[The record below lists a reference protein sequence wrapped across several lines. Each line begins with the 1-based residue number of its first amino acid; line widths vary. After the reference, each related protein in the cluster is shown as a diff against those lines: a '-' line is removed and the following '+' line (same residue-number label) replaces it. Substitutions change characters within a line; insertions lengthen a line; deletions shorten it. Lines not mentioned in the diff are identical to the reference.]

1 MSVIKKCYLLEPD
14 IFRMIQYNRNIIW
27 LENFYSY
34 LISALSNILIN
45 TINSVYLF
53 QLIMALPE
61 GFHSSLDYF
70 RATLA
75 FLRDHSWIYIT
86 PNTRFIKAGLLEKI
100 PSDYI
105 NYFLYLKNSELN
117 IFPFLHDNED
127 FNHGID
133 SIALQ
138 TFRSVLRGL
147 IPKEVH
153 DSKSTP
159 NQLELLPKCRLR
171 KMSVKKQHEI
181 VQLTK
186 VIKTQCNDIH
196 LLIDFGAGL
205 GYLSETLCSINK
217 SWRILGLEADV
228 FRVMGA
234 RKRLRQQISEMSER
248 VTYVEQFIEPNAGN
262 AIKYHISR
270 SGLTGLTKWAI
281 IGLHACADLSVTS
294 IKLFFEMAEV
304 KRLVIMPCCYHKLS
318 QTSNG
323 HFLNFPLSTTL
334 KSAVTEADTNV
345 LSYFNRPFLRL
356 ACQET
361 SARWRHC
368 SEEEHVAHGEQM
380 FWRAVA
386 DAIIDDETEVIA
398 TIPKSQRPN
407 NDWSEIKS
415 FSTFRQMYKVR
426 SKRADAEFLVA
437 DMWNNEHRD
446 KFKKVV
452 EKYAEVGP
460 KLAEA
465 LTCLQTT
472 IQVSDT
478 IIQLYLCYPCMI

>member
-1 MSVIKKCYLLEPD
+1 
-14 IFRMIQYNRNIIW
+14 
-27 LENFYSY
+27 
-34 LISALSNILIN
+34 
-45 TINSVYLF
+45 
-53 QLIMALPE
+53 MALPE

-70 RATLA
+70 RATVA
-75 FLRDHSWIYIT
+75 FLCDHSWIYIT

-105 NYFLYLKNSELN
+105 NYFLQLRSSKLN
-117 IFPFLHDNED
+117 IFPFLHEYES
-127 FNHGID
+127 FNLGID

-153 DSKSTP
+153 DTKDISNK
-159 NQLELLPKCRLR
+159 LEGFPKCRLR

-181 VQLTK
+181 IQLTK
-186 VIKTQCNDIH
+186 AIQTHCNDVH

-205 GYLSETLCSINK
+205 GYLSEALCSINK
-217 SWRILGLEADV
+217 TWRILGIEADMC
-228 FRVMGA
+228 RVMSA
-234 RKRLRQQISEMSER
+234 RKRLRQHIPEMSER
-248 VTYVEQFIEPNAGN
+248 VTYVEQFIEPTAGN
-262 AIKYHISR
+262 AIKYHILR
-270 SGLTGLTKWAI
+270 SGLTGLNKWAI

-294 IKLFFEMAEV
+294 IKLFFEMTEV
-304 KRLVIMPCCYHKLS
+304 KHLVIMPCCYHKLKET
-318 QTSNG
+318 TSG
-323 HFLNFPLSTTL
+323 QFLNFPLSTAL
-334 KSAVTEADTNV
+334 KSAVTEGDINV

-361 SARWRHC
+361 ISRWRHC

-386 DAIIDDETEVIA
+386 DAIINDETEVIA

-407 NDWSEIKS
+407 NDWSEMRS

-426 SKRADAEFLVA
+426 SKAADAQFLVA
-437 DMWNNEHRD
+437 DMWNNEHED

-472 IQVSDT
+472 IQKLCENIV
-478 IIQLYLCYPCMI
+478 LYDRVCYMNEYAETQTNLKIKVKYHKILDEKLSPRCFALIAEKL